1 MHTTAAVALLAT
13 AAALAAANEP
23 IVSQPTTTDDT
34 KVGLGWYS
42 HAEPRVR
49 KNYKHAD
56 DFILTAPA
64 EIGRVVWW
72 GQSSKHTH
80 DDLTNF
86 DSFQI
91 EIFEAQLVDDQW
103 LPGTLV
109 ASQTLDLADP
119 PPPPP
124 GRRPPPPA
132 PAARPR
138 PPRTPPLAPPAA
150 RQTHPRRRH
159 RVQARRPAHRRH
171 RPRRRHPLLPR
182 YQRRF
187 DRDRLRLRRVAV
199 AGRRPLRRLVGNLRL
214 GHRRVDRLPRQRQ
227 RLRALCRPRASHR
240 IPALRRCHSPRRSPP
255 PLINPHQPNLCHWRL
270 AGSSPPPPVPNA

>member
-109 ASQTLDLADP
+109 ASQTLDLADTTP
-119 PPPPP
+119 TPT
-124 GRRPPPPA
+124 GRLTPAGAIEYRHDAPLTAAIALDADTRYFLAISAGLIETGYASDAWQWQDADLYDGWSATYAWATGGWTGYQDSDSAFELYAVPA
-132 PAARPR
+132 PATAF
-138 PPRTPPLAPPAA
+138 PLCAA
-150 RQTHPRRRH
+150 AT
-159 RVQARRPAHRRH
+159 A
-171 RPRRRHPLLPR
+171 L
-182 YQRRF
+182 
-187 DRDRLRLRRVAV
+187 
-199 AGRRPLRRLVGNLRL
+199 AGRRRR
-214 GHRRVDRLPRQRQ
+214 
-227 RLRALCRPRASHR
+227 
-240 IPALRRCHSPRRSPP
+240 
-255 PLINPHQPNLCHWRL
+255 
-270 AGSSPPPPVPNA
+270 